1 MRATTACLSIAIGLL
16 LAPWASAGE
25 TRLVPQD
32 FNTIQAAISVS
43 SDGDRI
49 IIGPGTWTGTV
60 DTRNLAITI
69 ESANGAATTVLDA
82 NGSGS
87 VFRIIRGET
96 PDTIIRGLTIT
107 GGTGSLDD
115 TLLHGGGLWIVDSS
129 PTIEDCIIRGNVAH
143 MGAGASVTRGNPTF
157 ANCTFDDNFA
167 TIDGGAMRL
176 TDFSFPT
183 FSNVT
188 FVDNG
193 ASVYG
198 GAINYAFDSL
208 GMHNNCTFNGNTA
221 GVSGGCISMT
231 CDCSAANVSNSTLC
245 NSLPNHIEGPWNNLG
260 GNELCSICDADVTA
274 DGVVDISDILA
285 IISAWGGCVCV
296 EDLTNDSSVSVD
308 DLLIVLDAFGPC
320 PN

>member
-1 MRATTACLSIAIGLL
+1 MQSTTGFWSVSLGLL
-16 LAPWASAGE
+16 LAPMAIAGE
-25 TRLVPQD
+25 TRLVPED
-32 FNTIQAAISVS
+32 FSSIQAAISVS

-49 IIGPGTWTGTV
+49 VIGPGTWTGTV

-69 ESANGAATTVLDA
+69 ESANGASVTVLDA

-96 PDTIIRGLTIT
+96 ANTIIRGFTIT

-115 TLLHGGGLWIVDSS
+115 TLLHGGGFWIVDSS
-129 PTIEDCIIRGNVAH
+129 PTIENCIIRGNVAQ
-143 MGAGASVTRGNPTF
+143 MGAGASVARGNPTF
-157 ANCTFDDNFA
+157 TNCTFDDNFA
-167 TIDGGAMRL
+167 TIDGGAMRF

-183 FSNVT
+183 FTNVAFT
-188 FVDNG
+188 GNG

-198 GAINYAFDSL
+198 GALNYAFDSL
-208 GMHNNCTFNGNTA
+208 GIHENCSFEGNTA

-231 CDCSAANVSNSTLC
+231 CDCSAANVRNSTLC

-260 GNELCSICDADVTA
+260 GNTMCSICEADVTA
-274 DGVVDISDILA
+274 DGVVDVGDILA
-285 IISAWGGCVCV
+285 IIGAWGGCVCV

-320 PN
+320 PS